1 MKLIS
6 AMAAE
11 TPVIQPALKRTNL
24 NVWTH
29 AHVQKLRIEDKHLV
43 GLEVIHKGK
52 MQRISARKEV
62 ILCAGA
68 VANLKLLQL
77 SGVGDPALLQKHN
90 IEVKHVLPAVGQNL

>member
-1 MKLIS
+1 
-6 AMAAE
+6 MAAE

-52 MQRISARKEV
+52 M
-62 ILCAGA
+62 
-68 VANLKLLQL
+68 
-77 SGVGDPALLQKHN
+77 
-90 IEVKHVLPAVGQNL
+90 